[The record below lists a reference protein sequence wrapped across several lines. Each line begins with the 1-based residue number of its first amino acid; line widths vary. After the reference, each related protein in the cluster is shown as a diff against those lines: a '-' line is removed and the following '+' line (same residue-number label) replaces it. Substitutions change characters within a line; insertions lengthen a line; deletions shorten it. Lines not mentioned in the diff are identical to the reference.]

1 MSKELEQ
8 LRLNMM
14 TSMMELDQKSL
25 EKLKQFMENQESI
38 GWEEHFDNDEID
50 FISIKNINR
59 PSNRKI
65 EKPSIVFL

>member
-25 EKLKQFMENQESI
+25 EKVKQFMENQESI
-38 GWEEHFDNDEID
+38 GWKEHFNNNEID
-50 FISIKNINR
+50 FINVKNINKSTKR
-59 PSNRKI
+59 SI